1 MNRRKFMIGAAGAGA
16 LLLGAGA
23 WVSTRDIEKA
33 REPWRFAAGDFDDP
47 RMYAL
52 AHAILA
58 PNPHNRQP
66 WLIELVGKDSL
77 RLLPDLSRMLPETDP
92 PNRQITIGFG
102 AFLELLRQAASVSGH
117 ELAIDAFPKGAR
129 QDELDSRPIAMVSF
143 RQTGIEADPLASTI
157 LDRRTTRAAF
167 EEGRAVSEDALK
179 EMNAAIGG
187 GDRFRWTSDPD
198 RVAALTAINREGWNA
213 EVDNAATHRESTAL
227 TRIGAA
233 EVNADP
239 DGISLHG
246 PLIETISATGTFSRE
261 RLNEKGSFAEGQ
273 VRQFYLDVLEA
284 TATYGWLV
292 SADNSREDQLRSGEH
307 WVRLNQAATRAGVA
321 FHPVSQV
328 LQEFPAMAESLTGVH
343 RLLGVES
350 PARIQGIFRLGYA
363 DFPEA
368 SPRWPLESRILDA

>member
-1 MNRRKFMIGAAGAGA
+1 MDRRTFLILAGGAGA

-23 WVSTRDIEKA
+23 FVSTRDIEKA
-33 REPWRFAAGDFDDP
+33 REPWRYAAGEFEDP
-47 RMYAL
+47 RIHAL

-66 WLIELVGKDSL
+66 WLIELIGTDSL
-77 RLLPDLSRMLPETDP
+77 RLLPDLSRMLSETDP

-102 AFLELLRQAASVSGH
+102 AFIELLRQAATVTGH
-117 ELAIDAFPKGAR
+117 ELSIEPFPDGAGKE
-129 QDELDSRPIAMVSF
+129 ELDARPIASVTF
-143 RQTGIEADPLASTI
+143 RNTGISADPLASTI
-157 LDRRTTRAAF
+157 LDRRTTRAPF
-167 EEGRAVSEDALK
+167 DTRRAVADEPLQSMK
-179 EMNAAIGG
+179 EATGG
-187 GDRFRWTSDPD
+187 GDKFRWTSDPA
-198 RVAALTAINREGWNA
+198 RVADLTAINREGWNA

-239 DGISLHG
+239 DGISLYG
-246 PLIETISATGTFSRE
+246 PLIETLSATGTFSRE
-261 RLNEKGSFAEGQ
+261 KLDEKGSFAEGQ
-273 VRQFYLDVLEA
+273 VRQFYLDVLDA

-292 SADNSREDQLRSGEH
+292 SPGNTREDQLCSGAH

-328 LQEFPAMAESLTGVH
+328 LQEFPAMAESLAGVH
-343 RLLGVES
+343 VMLGVEV

-368 SPRWPLESRILDA
+368 SPRWPLESRIVDA